1 MQEGWLFRAPS
12 PWLAFGRRPAYLVTD
27 AQKATLAARIRASR
41 YIRLLLGIPLVVAV
55 PLWIDL
61 VRNFSPLGNTTL
73 VLGLYLVAVHF
84 IEYLMTRGLLADLP
98 RATGRMSVTDM
109 VRQQSAAMS
118 VRSQAVLCVFF
129 ALATCL
135 ATGCLLLAV
144 PAEQDLLRYVARL
157 SGFFFTIWLG
167 MLVAALW
174 RRWRPSTAVS
184 SDHDRSGRRP

>member
-1 MQEGWLFRAPS
+1 
-12 PWLAFGRRPAYLVTD
+12 
-27 AQKATLAARIRASR
+27 
-41 YIRLLLGIPLVVAV
+41 VAV
-55 PLWIDL
+55 PRAEPVVG
-61 VRNFSPLGNTTL
+61 VRSPTGLSGDRRTKGHTSRAHSGEPVHSLAIGNSFGGRGAAVDRPSKKFLTGNTTL

-184 SDHDRSGRRP
+184 SDHDRSGRSP